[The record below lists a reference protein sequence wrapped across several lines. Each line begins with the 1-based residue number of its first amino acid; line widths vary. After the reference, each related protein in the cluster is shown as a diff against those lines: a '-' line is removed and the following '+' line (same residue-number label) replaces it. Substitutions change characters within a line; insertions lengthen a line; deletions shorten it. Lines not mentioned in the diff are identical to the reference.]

1 MRVRQVALARWV
13 AKLGDAMKS
22 IDKYPV
28 MVLLVDD
35 QAMIGEAVRRALAQH
50 QGIDFHYCSDPMR
63 AIEVAEHLKP
73 TVILQD
79 LIMPNVDGLTLVRQ
93 YRDHPVTRDIPIIV
107 LSTKEEPAV
116 KSEAFAVG
124 ANDYLVKLPDQVEL
138 VARLRYHSR
147 AYVNQLQRDE
157 AYRALRQSQKQL
169 LEKNLELERLT
180 NLDGLTGLSNRR
192 YLDEYM
198 AVEWSRAARERTSLS
213 VLMLDVDDFKRYN
226 DTYGHLAGDE
236 VLKRVA
242 EAIRLGSERPAD
254 LATRYG
260 GEEFMVILPSMPHP
274 GAQAAAEKLRR
285 QVEQI
290 AILHSGS
297 ASGRVTVSIGG
308 ASTMPSRGESALQLI
323 EAADKAL
330 YVAKRGGKNCV
341 VMHERLELAASPF
354 FGGLEGDPGEDTAL
368 STLE

>member
-1 MRVRQVALARWV
+1 MDR
-13 AKLGDAMKS
+13 
-22 IDKYPV
+22 YPV

-35 QAMIGEAVRRALAQH
+35 QAMIGEAVRRALANQP
-50 QGIDFHYCSDPMR
+50 GIDFHYCSDPLR
-63 AIEVAEHLKP
+63 SIEVAEHIKP

-79 LIMPNVDGLTLVRQ
+79 LIMPSIDGLTLVRQ
-93 YRDHPVTRDIPIIV
+93 YRDNPVTRDIPIIV

-124 ANDYLVKLPDQVEL
+124 ANDYLIKLPDQVEL
-138 VARLRYHSR
+138 IARVRYHSR

-198 AVEWSRAARERTSLS
+198 AVEWSRAAREKIALS
-213 VLMLDVDDFKRYN
+213 VLMIDVDDFKLYN
-226 DTYGHLAGDE
+226 DSYGHLAGDD

-242 EAIRLGSERPAD
+242 DAIRLGSERPAD

-260 GEEFMVILPSMPHP
+260 GEEFMVILPSTPFP
-274 GAQAAAEKLRR
+274 GALGAGEKLRQR
-285 QVEQI
+285 VEQLNI
-290 AILHSGS
+290 PHGKSGS
-297 ASGRVTVSIGG
+297 GHVTVSIGG
-308 ASTMPSRGESALQLI
+308 ASTIPSRGDSALQLI
-323 EAADKAL
+323 EAADRAL
-330 YVAKRGGKNCV
+330 YAAKKGGKNRV
-341 VMHERLELAASPF
+341 VMHERLEQEA
-354 FGGLEGDPGEDTAL
+354 
-368 STLE
+368 